1 MNTKKDIMSK
11 NVCVVG
17 AGLSGLCTMKEL
29 KEAGHNVT
37 CYELSSDYGGAFSSK
52 GNASLMYENLRLTVS
67 NFFMAFSSM
76 PPAAGEER
84 KYWTANEY
92 YDYLTCYVEKF
103 DLLSAI
109 RFQTSVK
116 KVTKLQ
122 DCYQVEDSN
131 GDVESFDAIVLCTG
145 TNRIPNEIEL
155 PKQDRFNGKIIHT
168 SGFKDAHSLVDKRV
182 VCIGVGESGVDVAN
196 EAAKYAK
203 ECTIVARRRPSVVP
217 RYIKNHTGDAFTSK
231 ALNWLTPNS
240 IDAFMK
246 LKARFYLRFHPNL
259 SDKQRLHFK
268 WIKENPSFFNRF
280 LTKNDDFINQ
290 IVEGNLEF
298 VCSGVQ
304 ELTEKEVVLTNGQHV
319 QADVILLNTGYL
331 EDFEA
336 VSSFVDVTNVR
347 KLYKHMISPELGET
361 FALIGWARPTQGGV
375 PLCSELQ
382 ARYLAQ
388 LLSGEKKLPPEGELA
403 RLVKVDEEYEESIF
417 MGSDHIKGLVNYH
430 QFVISLANLV
440 GCKPNQSLIMQPKL
454 SYKMW
459 FGSHLPMFYRLNGPG
474 CSHELAKDTIQSL
487 PTGSSVRRNIMLFLF
502 GFVSQFSKREK

>member
-1 MNTKKDIMSK
+1 MSKDI
-11 NVCVVG
+11 CVVG
-17 AGLSGLCTMKEL
+17 AGLSGLCTIKEL
-29 KEAGHNVT
+29 KEAGHKVT
-37 CYELSSDYGGAFSSK
+37 CYEMSSDYGGAFSNK

-67 NFFMAFSSM
+67 NFFMAYSSM
-76 PPAAGEER
+76 PPTADEER
-84 KYWTANEY
+84 KYWTAKEY
-92 YDYLTCYVEKF
+92 YDYLTRYVEKF

-109 RFQTSVK
+109 KFQTSVK

-122 DCYQVEDSN
+122 DLYQVEDSN
-131 GDVESFDAIVLCTG
+131 GDIQTFDAVVVCTG

-155 PKQDRFNGKIIHT
+155 PKQENFKGQIIHT
-168 SGFKDAHSLVDKRV
+168 SRFKDARSLVGKRV
-182 VCIGVGESGVDVAN
+182 VCIGIGESGVDVAN

-231 ALNWLTPNS
+231 ALNWLTPNGV
-240 IDAFMK
+240 DTFMK
-246 LKARFYLRFHPNL
+246 MKARFYLRFHPNL
-259 SDKQRLHFK
+259 SEKQKLHFK
-268 WIKENPSFFNRF
+268 WIKENTSFFNRF
-280 LTKNDDFINQ
+280 LTKNDDFLNQ
-290 IVEGNLEF
+290 IVKGNLDF

-304 ELTEKEVVLTNGQHV
+304 ALTESEVILDCEQRI

-336 VSSFVDVTNVR
+336 VSSFIEVKNVR

-388 LLSGEKKLPPEGELA
+388 LLTGEKQLPPVGDLA
-403 RLVKVDEEYEESIF
+403 RLVKIDEKYEESIF

-430 QFVISLANLV
+430 QFVGALAELI
-440 GCKPNQSLIMQPKL
+440 GCKPKQSFIKQPKL
-454 SYKMW
+454 FYKMW

-474 CSHELAKDTIQSL
+474 ASPELAKDTIQSL
-487 PTGSSVRRNIMLFLF
+487 PTGSSVRRNIMLSLF
-502 GFVSQFSKREK
+502 GFISQFSKRVK